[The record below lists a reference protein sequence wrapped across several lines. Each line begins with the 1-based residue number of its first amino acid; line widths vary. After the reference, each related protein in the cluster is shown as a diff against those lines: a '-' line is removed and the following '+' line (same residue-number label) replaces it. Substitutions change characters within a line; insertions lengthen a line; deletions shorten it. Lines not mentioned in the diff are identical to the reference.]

1 MTLKPFKD
9 LNLRNVIA
17 SKLIQIKAEVDN
29 YTNDEILANDLEL
42 LADNLYEEHYIPLV
56 DIYEEDI
63 TRRDVKQTLVTRRL
77 YQFDRD
83 IYQRDS
89 VEIDGFEF
97 SFFYPYEGETDLF
110 KCQAS
115 TVSCSLYPDI
125 ILRDGFIIFK
135 YEKTISEMSEAKAK
149 ETLIKTVERDIE
161 SIKRGISFANAD
173 VAKFNKELR
182 STALA
187 YLSDKKKKVES
198 FFSVASMLEIPIT
211 KSTYSATHIPLKRN
225 IVPISHVYDK
235 QSSYC
240 ISDKDYIDILETIKH
255 TGSTYERTP
264 SSYKSMQEE
273 DLRNALLAALNATYK
288 GDATG
293 ETFRNKG
300 KTDICIEKDNRAAFV
315 AECKMWT
322 GPKEVKSA
330 LEQLDGYLTWRDCK
344 TALIYFVRRKN
355 FFSIL
360 DSVKATLM
368 ELPFMKQVQE
378 IDKNELKCCMVSE
391 SNPGQLIQVRV
402 MLFNL
407 YA

>member
-1 MTLKPFKD
+1 MQLKAT
-9 LNLRNVIA
+9 I
-17 SKLIQIKAEVDN
+17 DN

-42 LADNLYEEHYIPLV
+42 LAENLYEEYYIPLV
-56 DIYEEDI
+56 DIHEEDI
-63 TRRDVKQTLVTRRL
+63 TRRDIKQTMVSRKL

-89 VEIDGFEF
+89 VEIEGFEF
-97 SFFYPYEGETDLF
+97 SFYYPYEGETDLF

-115 TVSCSLYPDI
+115 TISCSPYPDI
-125 ILRDGFIIFK
+125 VLRDGFIIFK
-135 YEKTISEMSEAKAK
+135 YEKTILEMNESNAKDI
-149 ETLIKTVERDIE
+149 LIKTVERDLE
-161 SIKRGISFANAD
+161 NIKRGISFANTD
-173 VAKFNKELR
+173 VTKFNNELR

-187 YLSDKKKKVES
+187 YLVDKKKKVES
-198 FFSVASMLEIPIT
+198 FFSVASMFEIPIT
-211 KSTYSATHIPLKRN
+211 KSSYSATHIPLKRN

-293 ETFRNKG
+293 ETFRNNG

-355 FFSIL
+355 FLTIL
-360 DSVKATLM
+360 ENMKVTLS
-368 ELPFMKQVQE
+368 ELPFMRQVEE
-378 IDKNELKCCMVSE
+378 IDKNEFKCCMVSE
-391 SNPGQLIQVRV
+391 SNPGQLVQVRV

>member
-1 MTLKPFKD
+1 
-9 LNLRNVIA
+9 
-17 SKLIQIKAEVDN
+17 
-29 YTNDEILANDLEL
+29 
-42 LADNLYEEHYIPLV
+42 
-56 DIYEEDI
+56 
-63 TRRDVKQTLVTRRL
+63 
-77 YQFDRD
+77 
-83 IYQRDS
+83 
-89 VEIDGFEF
+89 
-97 SFFYPYEGETDLF
+97 
-110 KCQAS
+110 
-115 TVSCSLYPDI
+115 
-125 ILRDGFIIFK
+125 
-135 YEKTISEMSEAKAK
+135 
-149 ETLIKTVERDIE
+149 
-161 SIKRGISFANAD
+161 
-173 VAKFNKELR
+173 
-182 STALA
+182 
-187 YLSDKKKKVES
+187 
-198 FFSVASMLEIPIT
+198 
-211 KSTYSATHIPLKRN
+211 
-225 IVPISHVYDK
+225 
-235 QSSYC
+235 
-240 ISDKDYIDILETIKH
+240 
-255 TGSTYERTP
+255 
-264 SSYKSMQEE
+264 MQEE